1 MRLRGSNMGRGEPNL
16 LGDVLEYWNRRKRAS
31 VLTELGWALGRR
43 WHRYG
48 SGLGALHLLR
58 RTSVLTELVRVLGR
72 RWHRHGSG
80 ALHLRRRTGDQ
91 KTGQESQEYSGTP
104 GHLYLKHSQLFPA
117 RQAASPLP
125 TPRKWLPRRDSRSA
139 RERCCSGMSY
149 KKEALPQIPQRIGIG
164 GQSPVLPSL
173 ATVHAGPHTAVR
185 RVKLGV
191 YSQAFC
197 VVRRQEAIRSLPGRT
212 SGPPPRLPP
221 EDQRILAF
229 LPSLRSRCFLA
240 SRFTPLAGYHSGL
253 QSPFPE
259 WPICCTAFRPLECLN
274 ILADCL
280 TYFALC

>member
-1 MRLRGSNMGRGEPNL
+1 MRLWGSNMGRGEPNL

-31 VLTELGWALGRR
+31 VLTELGWA
-43 WHRYG
+43 
-48 SGLGALHLLR
+48 
-58 RTSVLTELVRVLGR
+58 LGR

-125 TPRKWLPRRDSRSA
+125 TARKWLPRRDSRSA

-149 KKEALPQIPQRIGIG
+149 KNEALHKFRNESGLG
-164 GQSPVLPSL
+164 TVVVLPSL
-173 ATVHAGPHTAVR
+173 ATTLHAGPHTAVR

-197 VVRRQEAIRSLPGRT
+197 VVRRQEAIRSLPGCT
-212 SGPPPRLPP
+212 SGLHPRLPP
-221 EDQRILAF
+221 EDQTILAF
-229 LPSLRSRCFLA
+229 
-240 SRFTPLAGYHSGL
+240 
-253 QSPFPE
+253 
-259 WPICCTAFRPLECLN
+259 
-274 ILADCL
+274 
-280 TYFALC
+280 